1 MPGSESLVREL
12 AFTARNMHADEALR
26 AGLVSSVHADKAKLM
41 EAALAMAAVIAT
53 KSPIGIFG
61 TKHVLNY
68 SRDHSVADG
77 LNYVATWNMA
87 MLQSKVCGAMERF

>member
-1 MPGSESLVREL
+1 
-12 AFTARNMHADEALR
+12 MHADEALR

-53 KSPIGIFG
+53 KSPIGIYG

-87 MLQSKVCGAMERF
+87 MLQSKVRALCWPRLSRTPERHD